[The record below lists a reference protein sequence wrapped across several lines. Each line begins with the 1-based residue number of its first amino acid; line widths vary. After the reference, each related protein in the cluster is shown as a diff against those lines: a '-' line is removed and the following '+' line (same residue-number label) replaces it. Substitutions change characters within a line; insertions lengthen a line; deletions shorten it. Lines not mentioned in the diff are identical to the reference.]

1 VAGKYLLI
9 GSAEAY
15 SGKSAV
21 VLGIAHRL
29 QQRGLDISYG
39 KPIGTCPSE
48 QNDSVDEDVRFIAQ
62 TLKLSDDRLTPTF
75 LSLNSDTTG
84 QRLRQED
91 TTNYVQLLKDEPL
104 APAIDLAI
112 LEGPGTLH
120 EGQLFD
126 LSVPKIALALDANVL
141 LVCRYHSDLVVD
153 SLLAAKQQL
162 GDRLTGILIN
172 DVPHTHRDLV
182 ESTICPFLEAH
193 GIPVLAVLPSS
204 DLLRSVSVAQLVH
217 QLKAEVL
224 CCPERMDLLVESLKI
239 GAMNVNSALKYFRK
253 ARNMAV
259 VTGGD
264 RTDLQLAALESSTH
278 CLILT
283 GQIPP
288 TQEIV
293 SRAEELE
300 VPILAVDLDT
310 LSTVE
315 VVDRAFG
322 QVRLHEPV
330 KVAHVQHMMAKHF
343 DCDRLLDLLGVRAPA
358 KASS

>member
-1 VAGKYLLI
+1 MAGKYLLI
-9 GSAEAY
+9 GSSEAY

-29 QQRGLDISYG
+29 QKRGLDISYG
-39 KPIGTCPSE
+39 KPVGTCPSE
-48 QNDSVDEDVRFIAQ
+48 LDDCVDEDVRFIAQ
-62 TLKLSDDRLTPTF
+62 TLKLPDNRLTPT
-75 LSLNSDTTG
+75 LLNLAPETI
-84 QRLRQED
+84 QPRIRQED
-91 TTNYVQLLKDEPL
+91 TTNYGQLLQNEPL
-104 APAIDLAI
+104 APGVDLAL
-112 LEGPGTLH
+112 LEGPGTLN

-126 LSVPKIALALDANVL
+126 LSVPQMAEALDANVV
-141 LVCRYHSDLVVD
+141 LVCRYRSELVVD
-153 SLLAAKQQL
+153 SLLAAQQRL
-162 GDRLTGILIN
+162 GDRLVGVLIN
-172 DVPHTHRDLV
+172 DVPTAERDFV
-182 ESTICPFLEAH
+182 ETSIRPFLEGY
-193 GIPVLAVLPSS
+193 GIPVLAILPSS
-204 DLLRSVSVAQLVH
+204 ALLRSVSVAQLVH

-264 RTDLQLAALESSTH
+264 RTDLQLAALETSTH

-288 TQEIV
+288 TQDIV

-300 VPILAVDLDT
+300 VPILSVDLDT

-330 KVAHVQHMMAKHF
+330 KVAHIQQMMTKYF
-343 DCDRLLDLLGVRAPA
+343 DCDRLLNLIGVRAPA
-358 KASS
+358 KAG

>member
-1 VAGKYLLI
+1 MAGKYLLI
-9 GSAEAY
+9 GSSEAY

-29 QQRGLDISYG
+29 QKRGLDISYG

-48 QNDSVDEDVRFIAQ
+48 LDDGVDEDVRFVAQ
-62 TLKLSDDRLTPTF
+62 TLKLPDNRLTPTLF
-75 LSLNSDTTG
+75 NLSPEAIHLRIRQGDTTDYA
-84 QRLRQED
+84 QRLQ
-91 TTNYVQLLKDEPL
+91 NEPL
-104 APAIDLAI
+104 APGIDLAL

-126 LSVPKIALALDANVL
+126 LAVPQMAEALDAHVV
-141 LVCRYHSDLVVD
+141 LVCRYRSELVVD
-153 SLLAAKQQL
+153 SLLAARQQL
-162 GDRLTGILIN
+162 GDRLIGVLIN
-172 DVPHTHRDLV
+172 DVPTTEREAV
-182 ESTICPFLEAH
+182 ESSIRPFLEGH
-193 GIPVLAVLPSS
+193 GIPVFAILPSS
-204 DLLRSVSVAQLVH
+204 SLLRSVSVAQLVH

-264 RTDLQLAALESSTH
+264 RTDLQLAALETSTH

-288 TQEIV
+288 TQDIL

-300 VPILAVDLDT
+300 VPILSVDLDT

-330 KVAHVQHMMAKHF
+330 KVAHIQQMMTKYF
-343 DCDRLLDLLGVRAPA
+343 DCDRLLNLLGVRAPA
-358 KASS
+358 KAG

>member
-1 VAGKYLLI
+1 MAGKYLLI
-9 GSAEAY
+9 GSSEAY

-29 QQRGLDISYG
+29 QKRGLDISYG
-39 KPIGTCPSE
+39 KPVGTCPSE
-48 QNDSVDEDVRFIAQ
+48 LDDGVDEDVRFVAQ
-62 TLKLSDDRLTPTF
+62 TLKLPDNRLTPTLLN
-75 LSLNSDTTG
+75 LSPETIQL
-84 QRLRQED
+84 RIRQED
-91 TTNYVQLLKDEPL
+91 TTDYVQRLQSEPL
-104 APAIDLAI
+104 APGIDLAL
-112 LEGPGTLH
+112 LEGPGTLN

-126 LSVPKIALALDANVL
+126 LSVPQMAEALDANVV
-141 LVCRYHSDLVVD
+141 LVCRYRSELVVD
-153 SLLAAKQQL
+153 SLLAARQQL
-162 GDRLTGILIN
+162 GDRLVGVLIN
-172 DVPHTHRDLV
+172 DVPTSERDAV
-182 ESTICPFLEAH
+182 ETVVRPFLEGH
-193 GIPVLAVLPSS
+193 GIPVFAILPSS
-204 DLLRSVSVAQLVH
+204 ALLRSVSVAQLVH

-264 RTDLQLAALESSTH
+264 RTDLQLAALETSTH

-288 TQEIV
+288 TQDILN
-293 SRAEELE
+293 RAEELE
-300 VPILAVDLDT
+300 VPILSVDLDT

-330 KVAHVQHMMAKHF
+330 KVAHIQQMMTKYF
-343 DCDRLLDLLGVRAPA
+343 DCDRLLNLLGVRAPA
-358 KASS
+358 KAG

>member
-1 VAGKYLLI
+1 MAGKYLLI
-9 GSAEAY
+9 GSSETY

-29 QQRGLDISYG
+29 QKRGLDISYG
-39 KPIGTCPSE
+39 KPVGTCPSE
-48 QNDSVDEDVRFIAQ
+48 LDDGVDEDVRFITQ
-62 TLKLSDDRLTPTF
+62 TLKLPDNRLTPTLLN
-75 LSLNSDTTG
+75 LSPETI
-84 QRLRQED
+84 QHRIRQED
-91 TTNYVQLLKDEPL
+91 TKDYTHLLQSEPL
-104 APAIDLAI
+104 ATGIDLAL
-112 LEGPGTLH
+112 LEGPGTLS

-126 LSVPKIALALDANVL
+126 LSVPQMAEVLDASVV
-141 LVCRYHSDLVVD
+141 LVCRYRSELVVD
-153 SLLAAKQQL
+153 ALLAARQHL
-162 GDRLTGILIN
+162 GDRLVGVLIN
-172 DVPHTHRDLV
+172 DVPTTERDVV
-182 ESTICPFLEAH
+182 EMSIRPFLEGH
-193 GIPVLAVLPSS
+193 GIPVLAILPSS
-204 DLLRSVSVAQLVH
+204 ALLRSVSVAQLVH

-264 RTDLQLAALESSTH
+264 RTDLQLAALETSTH

-288 TQEIV
+288 TQDIV

-300 VPILAVDLDT
+300 VPILSVDLDT

-315 VVDRAFG
+315 VVDKAFG

-330 KVAHVQHMMAKHF
+330 KVAHIQQMMTKYF
-343 DCDRLLDLLGVRAPA
+343 DCDRLLNLLDVRSPA
-358 KASS
+358 KAG